1 MVTKYKAGHIARP
14 GPWMHVSS
22 ILTDA
27 GAQVLQ
33 EADITWRRRTVR
45 ARLDAELLDTGSQ
58 ILLGD
63 GGLAEGTALRHA
75 ARGRRRCDAN
85 GFIGPNVL
93 QPGKEAL
100 RGHEVGGDAEPQGV
114 Q

>member
-1 MVTKYKAGHIARP
+1 MR
-14 GPWMHVSS
+14 VSS

-33 EADITWRRRTVR
+33 EAGVTWRHRPVG
-45 ARLDAELLDTGSQ
+45 ARLDAELLDTGPK

-63 GGLAEGTALRHA
+63 GGLAEGTALGQTAH
-75 ARGRRRCDAN
+75 GRRRCDAD

-93 QPGKEAL
+93 QPRKEAL
-100 RGHEVGGDAEPQGV
+100 RSHEAGGDAEPQGV